1 MTAVC
6 AALAIASS
14 GPSPHRSVSVN
25 RASALTVTARSRLSW
40 ARSVPSPN
48 GASAWSISP
57 NRIPGRTGVSPGL
70 VIVPEIIAR
79 TAPW

>member
-1 MTAVC
+1 MAAVRV
-6 AALAIASS
+6 ALAIASS
-14 GPSPHRSVSVN
+14 GLSPHRSVSVN

-40 ARSVPSPN
+40 ARSAPSPN
-48 GASAWSISP
+48 GPSAWSISP
-57 NRIPGRTGVSPGL
+57 NRIPGRTGARPGL